1 MRVAHLVQQHQR
13 LLELGNPALEP
24 LFTEGG
30 PIGQPRRE
38 NPSRVTGT
46 SGGSGER
53 DATQPL
59 REGPVEAE
67 ANRGTE
73 GPSLST
79 MWSAAA
85 ERSPGGTTRKPN
97 YWFVRRTAS
106 QQCRLSLCVSAQ
118 NDLDS
123 SSSWVKIFT
132 SPELERS
139 ASSRV
144 KSVHR

>member
-13 LLELGNPALEP
+13 LLELPWS
-24 LFTEGG
+24 TSSQKEGG

-59 REGPVEAE
+59 RDKEEGLASVEVEA
-67 ANRGTE
+67 NSGTE

-79 MWSAAA
+79 MWSAA
-85 ERSPGGTTRKPN
+85 ERAYQETKRIGLYAVASAHNNSQSAVYKSQAGLYHTTR
-97 YWFVRRTAS
+97 
-106 QQCRLSLCVSAQ
+106 
-118 NDLDS
+118 LD
-123 SSSWVKIFT
+123 
-132 SPELERS
+132 
-139 ASSRV
+139 
-144 KSVHR
+144 